1 MKLKKTIMMATL
13 VAGGLLA
20 GIPLQAQDAPKTPPA
35 GDQPAAAAPAPRRPQ
50 FTLDGMAKALD
61 LTDDQKTKVKP
72 IMEEQQKKMTDLR
85 NDKTLSPE
93 DRRAKMKEI
102 RDATG
107 AKLKEVLT
115 AEQYAKWEK
124 MGPPNRRPAAPAA
137 APATPPADDKAK
149 N

>member
-13 VAGGLLA
+13 VAGGLLV
-20 GIPLQAQDAPKTPPA
+20 GIPLQAQDTPKDKPA
-35 GDQPAAAAPAPRRPQ
+35 GDQPPAATAPRRSQ
-50 FTLDGMAKALD
+50 FSLDGMAKALD
-61 LTDDQKTKVKP
+61 LTEDQKTKVKP

-85 NDKTLSPE
+85 NDKTVSQE
-93 DRRAKMKEI
+93 DRRTKAKEI

-124 MGPPNRRPAAPAA
+124 MGPPNRRPPA
-137 APATPPADDKAK
+137 APATPAAPPAGDKAK